1 MEMGFSFL
9 KIRHRFTGMKL
20 HASALFGFFLCV
32 LLPLDA
38 QAQRKSLL
46 DDDPNVVYLD
56 VALKKPLKLTVVKEA
71 PVFSDYE
78 GRHRL
83 GTLRANQDVV
93 IEAITDKVYRVRGQG
108 LRHGIAGWV
117 APWAFRSSEPEFVEI
132 LKKLYEREIAVK
144 ALIAEGRLAIGM
156 TLDEV
161 KRCKG
166 EPNKTSIRKT
176 QEGQSGSW
184 EYVQYEDVRHYTTHI
199 DPISR
204 QTYRTFSH
212 ITREETGKL
221 VVEFANG
228 LVSAIEENKQ
238 DKPGNVRII
247 VPPIVFGW

>member
-1 MEMGFSFL
+1 MRLF
-9 KIRHRFTGMKL
+9 
-20 HASALFGFFLCV
+20 ASTLFGLVLC
-32 LLPLDA
+32 LILPLEA

-46 DDDPNVVYLD
+46 NNDPNVVYLD
-56 VALKKPLKLTVVKEA
+56 AVLPKPLKLTVVKEA

-83 GTLRANQDVV
+83 GFLRADQDVV
-93 IEAITDKVYRVRGQG
+93 VEAITDKVYRVRGQG

-117 APWAFRSSEPEFVEI
+117 PPWAFRSTEPEFVEI
-132 LKKLYEREIAVK
+132 LKKLYQREIAVK

-156 TLDEV
+156 TFDEV

-166 EPNKTSIRKT
+166 EPNKTSIRRT

-199 DPISR
+199 DPVSR
-204 QTYRTFSH
+204 QTFRTLSH
-212 ITREETGKL
+212 ITREESGKL
-221 VVEFANG
+221 VVEFENG